1 MPVKFWPDSALRV
14 PHPGRRSGA
23 PLRKTVFLA
32 VEAAFSGGST
42 REMAVDRCK
51 GWAAQSAPGVIGA
64 ETRLAAR
71 GCMQAVSLP
80 SAGANRTWCSVLCPR
95 VHPSLCSHCGGSGT
109 GCRLSQT
116 RERNP
121 GRGSA
126 REEQRACALPKPA
139 DGGEGARPPPNASSG
154 SAPRQLGA
162 RPHGGRSP
170 DARAHVHG
178 AARRNM
184 AHYRRCAAGFLRC
197 LDASTCVRTTG
208 LGSLPRALLRVTRV
222 RAPSLKSMRVSVIVH
237 AAAVRAPPRY
247 GAAGGSE
254 THTTRGGLDRS
265 NHACERLRV
274 KRSQHPLPYAH
285 SFCGMGHACSLCRHE
300 LLPAACTRTIKH
312 TACPARRD
320 SHEAAGE
327 GLGRSTRWTRLI
339 TPRLISSGS
348 SSLFRV
354 HLTSSKKVCSGAVS
368 QELTCTHAS
377 ARVSPRPAP
386 RCNAHNSALGH
397 ADSPCTCISNEPRPT
412 SRHDASDFDLTTR
425 QRTIAA
431 DRPACL
437 AAVPARAAERCR
449 QQRAAVGQKRH
460 AFFSA
465 PHAWL
470 MPSLPL

>member
-1 MPVKFWPDSALRV
+1 MAPQFARGLARGEQKKPSSNALRV

-42 REMAVDRCK
+42 GEMAVERCM
-51 GWAAQSAPGVIGA
+51 GWAAQSGPGVIGA

-71 GCMQAVSLP
+71 GCMLAVSLP

-154 SAPRQLGA
+154 GAPRQLGA
-162 RPHGGRSP
+162 RPHDGRSP

-178 AARRNM
+178 AARRNR

-222 RAPSLKSMRVSVIVH
+222 RALSQEHARVCRS
-237 AAAVRAPPRY
+237 ACCSSARPPPV
-247 GAAGGSE
+247 
-254 THTTRGGLDRS
+254 RGGWR
-265 NHACERLRV
+265 
-274 KRSQHPLPYAH
+274 
-285 SFCGMGHACSLCRHE
+285 F
-300 LLPAACTRTIKH
+300 
-312 TACPARRD
+312 RD
-320 SHEAAGE
+320 
-327 GLGRSTRWTRLI
+327 
-339 TPRLISSGS
+339 
-348 SSLFRV
+348 
-354 HLTSSKKVCSGAVS
+354 
-368 QELTCTHAS
+368 
-377 ARVSPRPAP
+377 
-386 RCNAHNSALGH
+386 AHNNSWR
-397 ADSPCTCISNEPRPT
+397 S
-412 SRHDASDFDLTTR
+412 
-425 QRTIAA
+425 
-431 DRPACL
+431 
-437 AAVPARAAERCR
+437 
-449 QQRAAVGQKRH
+449 
-460 AFFSA
+460 
-465 PHAWL
+465 
-470 MPSLPL
+470 